1 MVEQEEISFSQPPNT
16 YFAKFDRNTGALL
29 SDGGTGRNPNNI
41 PGSNVTS
48 ELFRIGDDPVLDG
61 LITVIDGGFS
71 VIADEEIFT
80 EFSDDLG
87 MTTGD
92 NWIRHYI
99 DKKKQPN
106 KINFGSLSSGG
117 LY

>member
-1 MVEQEEISFSQPPNT
+1 
-16 YFAKFDRNTGALL
+16 
-29 SDGGTGRNPNNI
+29 
-41 PGSNVTS
+41 
-48 ELFRIGDDPVLDG
+48 
-61 LITVIDGGFS
+61 
-71 VIADEEIFT
+71 
-80 EFSDDLG
+80 

-99 DKKKQPN
+99 NSKKQPN